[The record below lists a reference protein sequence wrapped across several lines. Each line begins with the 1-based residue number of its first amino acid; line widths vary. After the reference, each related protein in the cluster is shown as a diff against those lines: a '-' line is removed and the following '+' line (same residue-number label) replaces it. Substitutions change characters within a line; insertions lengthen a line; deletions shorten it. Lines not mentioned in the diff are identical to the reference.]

1 MERISVLLVEPGEKP
16 RIVTVPHTLDEFQ
29 KLVDDLIQAT
39 YPYDDPVALVC
50 ADNGKCKGFVA
61 NRMLE
66 DDNGEPYDIICG
78 TFFICGLS
86 PTDFASIS
94 DELAEKYMKKFEAPE
109 VFMRTADGHVVQFKL
124 KAGSKPRVIV

>member
-1 MERISVLLVEPGEKP
+1 MERIRVLLVEPGEKP
-16 RIVTVPHTLDEFQ
+16 RLVTVPHTLDELQ

-78 TFFICGLS
+78 TAAVCGILVPGPGLEPVSPAVESQSLNHSTAREVLELLS
-86 PTDFASIS
+86 FNSS
-94 DELAEKYMKKFEAPE
+94 LSG
-109 VFMRTADGHVVQFKL
+109 V
-124 KAGSKPRVIV
+124 